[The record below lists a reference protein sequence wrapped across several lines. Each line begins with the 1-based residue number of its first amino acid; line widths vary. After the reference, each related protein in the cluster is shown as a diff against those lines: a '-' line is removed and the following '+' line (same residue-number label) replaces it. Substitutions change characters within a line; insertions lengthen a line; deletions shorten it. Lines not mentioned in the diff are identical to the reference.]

1 MTKPSYCTVLI
12 ISFSLFLLSCGGG
25 GSTIGTGGGGGG
37 TGGGPP
43 CGAQA
48 GTTCES
54 LVINGVTR
62 TYLLHVPANFQKNTS
77 ALVIVLHGTA
87 STGLAIESTT
97 SFSALADQVGFAV
110 AYPDGSLDTTTGQA
124 DWAYFFN
131 DFTDDVG
138 FFRQLIGALQASVGP
153 DPKKIFVTGH
163 SAGAFM
169 SHRLGVELSDL
180 IAGIGAV
187 EGAISSTSTPTPIP
201 PALGPVSVLMLH
213 GDQDQ
218 TVMYCG
224 SHLDA
229 SQDESFNY
237 WSGTSANS
245 CTSVD
250 VQSALCDIQGN
261 ISPVVEKNASS
272 CSGNTEVQFYKLI
285 GGEHSW
291 TTSPMNVQGQTP
303 YNPAF
308 DSNTGIITRDIVWN
322 FFAAHPKP

>member
-1 MTKPSYCTVLI
+1 MRAFHCTALLI
-12 ISFSLFLLSCGGG
+12 FLSLCLSCGGG
-25 GSTIGTGGGGGG
+25 GGITTGGGGGTGG

-43 CGAQA
+43 CNAQA

-54 LVINGVTR
+54 LLSNGVTR
-62 TYLLHVPANFQKNTS
+62 TYLLHVPSNFQKGAG

-97 SFSALADQVGFAV
+97 KFSTLADQDGFAV
-110 AYPDGSLDTTTGQA
+110 AYPDGTVDSTTGQT

-138 FFRQLIGALQASVGP
+138 FFRQLIGALQTSVGP
-153 DPKKIFVTGH
+153 DPKKIYVTGH

-180 IAGIGAV
+180 VAGIGAV
-187 EGAISSTSTPTPIP
+187 EGAISSSDTPTPVP
-201 PALGPVSVLMLH
+201 AALGPVSVLMLH

-237 WSGTSANS
+237 WSGSSANS
-245 CTSVD
+245 CSTVD
-250 VQSALCDIQGN
+250 VQSALCDLQGN
-261 ISPVVEKNASS
+261 ASPVVEKKASS
-272 CSGNTEVQFYKLI
+272 CSGSTEVQFYKLI
-285 GGEHSW
+285 GGDHSW
-291 TTSPMNVQGQTP
+291 TTAPMNVQGQEP

-308 DSNTGIITRDIVWN
+308 DSTTGITTSEILWN
-322 FFAAHPKP
+322 FFAAHPKL

>member
-1 MTKPSYCTVLI
+1 MTKSSYCTLLI
-12 ISFSLFLLSCGGG
+12 ISLSLFMLSCGGG

-43 CGAQA
+43 CNAQA

-54 LVINGVTR
+54 LLVNGVTR
-62 TYLLHVPANFQKNTS
+62 TYLLHVPANFQKSTG

-97 SFSALADQVGFAV
+97 KFSTLADQDGFAV
-110 AYPDGSLDTTTGQA
+110 AYPDGSLDATTGQT

-138 FFRQLIGALQASVGP
+138 FFRQLITTLQASVGP

-163 SAGAFM
+163 SSGAFM

-180 IAGIGAV
+180 VAAIAAV
-187 EGAISSTSTPTPIP
+187 EGAIASSDTPTPV
-201 PALGPVSVLMLH
+201 PAAVGPVSVLMLH
-213 GDQDQ
+213 GDQDP

-224 SHLDA
+224 SRLDA
-229 SQDESFNY
+229 SQDDSFNY
-237 WSGTSANS
+237 WSGASANS
-245 CTSVD
+245 CSSVD
-250 VQSALCDIQGN
+250 VQSALCDLQGN
-261 ISPVVEKNASS
+261 ISPVVEKKASS
-272 CSGNTEVQFYKLI
+272 CSGSTEVQFYKLI
-285 GGEHSW
+285 GGDHSW
-291 TTSPMNVQGQTP
+291 TTTPMNVQGQAP

-308 DSNTGIITRDIVWN
+308 DSTTGITTSEILWN
-322 FFAAHPKP
+322 FFAAHPKL